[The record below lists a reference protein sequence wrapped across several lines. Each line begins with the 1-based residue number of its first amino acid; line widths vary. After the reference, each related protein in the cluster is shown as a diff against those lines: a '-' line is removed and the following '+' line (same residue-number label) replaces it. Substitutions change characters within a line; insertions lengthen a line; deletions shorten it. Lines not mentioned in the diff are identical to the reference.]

1 MIRNRYHKSLVSLM
15 EELEF
20 KKKLDNSD
28 IEYLR
33 IFANMVDE
41 SRVDEVKP
49 MVEEFIFMRTE
60 PKRKRWD

>member
-60 PKRKRWD
+60 PKIKR